1 MKYTDE
7 QRIAKIIEYT
17 DKMLNYVKQTDLTRE
32 IVTENETVRWTLTTP
47 LYNIGEHTYYLSDEF
62 KTKHCDIP
70 WGKIAG
76 LRHRLVH
83 DYEYTNWNIVCDII
97 FDILPEFRKQLKSL
111 KDS

>member
-47 LYNIGEHTYYLSDEF
+47 LYNI
-62 KTKHCDIP
+62 
-70 WGKIAG
+70 
-76 LRHRLVH
+76 
-83 DYEYTNWNIVCDII
+83 
-97 FDILPEFRKQLKSL
+97 
-111 KDS
+111 

>member
-62 KTKHCDIP
+62 KTKHSNIP
-70 WGKIAG
+70 WGKIAV
-76 LRHRLVH
+76 LTHRLVH